1 MLCKYEVC
9 FEKISVNFNKIYHH
23 FSDFSLQHME
33 VPVSILASKPKFG
46 DADTWMLFLRW
57 VICKF
62 WSFGLFMHNWWNMCW
77 GGIKTWASVLAL
89 TMPFDVDGRTPQSEI
104 ESKFLLYII
113 QISQMYYSFYYNIY
127 VYIRTNILINTH
139 AVSAIVLSSF
149 LQVFVPVPL

>member
-46 DADTWMLFLRW
+46 DADTWMLFLMW

-89 TMPFDVDGRTPQSEI
+89 TMPFDVDGRTPQSTCQDCSSREATQRI
-104 ESKFLLYII
+104 RIHSFWHDGYSAKLLAGRSFLL
-113 QISQMYYSFYYNIY
+113 
-127 VYIRTNILINTH
+127 LC
-139 AVSAIVLSSF
+139 VLHCWCICHQEF
-149 LQVFVPVPL
+149 QEMEFG